1 MDSAM
6 IEYWVVLAAGVCMS
20 AVLFIFSAR
29 RAGYSP
35 VRTGTCFLSGLAMA
49 LFMAKALYVVLH
61 FPSLTEYGVGK
72 WIRFVPEEF
81 SFVAGC
87 IGFCVGTALVFLSC
101 RKDLPGLM
109 DQLAVPGCLLAA
121 TARLGESFLGMAEQR
136 SIVGLT
142 DLFRIPRGSAADW
155 FPIAVPFTRKYSFL
169 CVSTISALLILILG
183 GLTFLRMRNS
193 EKDVDPLPKGILFE
207 HCAFLLCAERLF
219 LELGSMKVKF
229 YFVHVDQALCAL
241 VMLGLM
247 IRAGHRAKEEGGHFP
262 VWPYLWLTLCV
273 ALNGLTQFVMDK
285 PGKLERLL
293 PENAYLWFNDH
304 VQIVG
309 FAVLLATTIGLVI
322 IYFLLNCRYSQKK
335 RE

>member
-1 MDSAM
+1 M
-6 IEYWVVLAAGVCMS
+6 IGYWVLLAAGVCMS
-20 AVLFIFSAR
+20 AVLFIFRTR

-35 VRTGTCFLSGLAMA
+35 VLTGTGFLAGFAMSVFLS
-49 LFMAKALYVVLH
+49 KALYVALH
-61 FPSLTEYGVGK
+61 FPSLTEYGAGK
-72 WIRFVPEEF
+72 WVRFIPEEF

-87 IGFCVGTALVFLSC
+87 IGFCLGAALVFHRR
-101 RKDLPGLM
+101 RKDWPGLM

-121 TARLGESFLGMAEQR
+121 AARLGEAFLGMAEQR

-155 FPIAVPFTRKYSFL
+155 FPLAVPFTRKYSFL

-183 GLTFLRMRNS
+183 GLTFLRMRQS
-193 EKDVDPLPKGILFE
+193 GKGTDTLPKGIVFE

-241 VMLGLM
+241 VILGLM
-247 IRAGHRAKEEGGHFP
+247 IRAGLRAKEKGGRFP
-262 VWPYLWLTLCV
+262 AWPYLWLMLCV
-273 ALNGLTQFVMDK
+273 TLNGLTQFVMDK

-293 PENAYLWFNDH
+293 PESAYLWFNDH
-304 VQIVG
+304 VQIAG
-309 FAVLLATTIGLVI
+309 FTVLLATTIGLVI
-322 IYFLLNCRYSQKK
+322 IYYLLNKRYMQKK
-335 RE
+335 QK